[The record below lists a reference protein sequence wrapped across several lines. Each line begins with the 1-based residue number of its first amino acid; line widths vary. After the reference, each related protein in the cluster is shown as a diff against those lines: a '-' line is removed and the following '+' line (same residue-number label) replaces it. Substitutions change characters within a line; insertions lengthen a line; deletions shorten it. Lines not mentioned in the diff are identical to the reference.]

1 LKLNAKFESGSSDL
15 SFNSKVPDA
24 FIMGFIGSLL
34 GFIGSSTPP
43 YLVVCVVESISKL
56 LTIPERNGAS

>member
-1 LKLNAKFESGSSDL
+1 
-15 SFNSKVPDA
+15 
-24 FIMGFIGSLL
+24 MGFIGSLL